1 MTAAKPQ
8 VHVIGTG
15 GSIAGIGPDR
25 LDYMLYSEIGD
36 HLTIQQSLDRVPEI
50 TSFASVT
57 SEDLVSV
64 GSTAIGA
71 TEWLALAGRINSLL
85 AEGSPLTGVAVTHGT
100 ATLEETSYFL
110 HLTVKTGKPVVVTGA
125 MRPPTAIS
133 TDADLNLMDAV
144 RIAASPHAGGMG
156 VLTVLNNE
164 IHSARDVSKAN
175 TFRVETFRP
184 NELGFL
190 GYADSDH
197 QVVFYRAPLRKH
209 TTATPFDVAGRDS
222 LPRVEIVYSYAG
234 ADGAVL
240 DAVRQLRPDGL
251 VVVGLRRRHLPAGI
265 PGGGS
270 PGGGRRHSGGAS
282 LPLHGGPRGQH
293 TTEGRAGLHCLRQP
307 AATEGPG
314 AADAGADG
322 GQRAR
327 VSATGVSGVL
337 TQCIIRGHRYSS
349 DSSGKDRIQ
358 WHKQQREGTSK
369 RNPGNAAPGIPSW
382 RPRSSALTRW
392 STCMAAGSWCS
403 SRRYTWPWG

>member
-1 MTAAKPQ
+1 MSAPKPQ

-50 TSFASVT
+50 SGFASVT

-71 TEWLALAGRINSLL
+71 PEWLALTGRVNSLL
-85 AEGSPLTGVAVTHGT
+85 AEGSALTGVAITHGT
-100 ATLEETSYFL
+100 ATLEETAYFL
-110 HLTVKTGKPVVVTGA
+110 HLTVKTDKPVVVTGA

-209 TTATPFDVAGRDS
+209 TTATAFDVAGRDS

-234 ADGAVL
+234 ADGSVV

-251 VVVGLRRRHLPAGI
+251 VVVGFGGGTFPPAFLAASARAVDDGI
-265 PGGGS
+265 PVVLAS
-270 PGGGRRHSGGAS
+270 RSTAGRVINTPRKEEQGFIVCDNL
-282 LPLHGGPRGQH
+282 LPQKARVLLMLALTVSKER
-293 TTEGRAGLHCLRQP
+293 EWL
-307 AATEGPG
+307 
-314 AADAGADG
+314 
-322 GQRAR
+322 QRAFME
-327 VSATGVSGVL
+327 
-337 TQCIIRGHRYSS
+337 Y
-349 DSSGKDRIQ
+349 
-358 WHKQQREGTSK
+358 
-369 RNPGNAAPGIPSW
+369 
-382 RPRSSALTRW
+382 
-392 STCMAAGSWCS
+392 
-403 SRRYTWPWG
+403 